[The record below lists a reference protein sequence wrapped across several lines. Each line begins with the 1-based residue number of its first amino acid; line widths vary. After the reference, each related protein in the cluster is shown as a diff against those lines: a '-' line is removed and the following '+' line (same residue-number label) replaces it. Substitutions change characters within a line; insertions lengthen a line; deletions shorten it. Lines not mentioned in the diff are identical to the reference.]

1 MREKEAQISDLPT
14 DLEQLV
20 YMFAFNVPKTDV
32 LWSVREMIEIKKWN
46 LPFWFLNRRIWSWHY
61 RTYLTSPLI
70 SFLPIEYF
78 GGNYKDI
85 FDLDVIYSF
94 LLSLDFRR
102 KNVRAFGS
110 RKLWET
116 RILVSWRTI
125 ESLSYY
131 YKMLLRSKTKVL
143 RKNTF
148 YEEHYVIG
156 KPTRL

>member
-1 MREKEAQISDLPT
+1 MHEKHVQLCDLPT
-14 DLEQLV
+14 DLQEIV
-20 YMFAFNVPKTDV
+20 YMFAFNLPKAAV
-32 LWSVREMIEIKKWN
+32 LSSLHTILEISKWK
-46 LPFWFLNRRIWSWHY
+46 LPFWFVNRWIWSWHY
-61 RTYLTSPLI
+61 RTYLLNPLI
-70 SFLPIEYF
+70 SFMPIEYF
-78 GGNYKDI
+78 DGVYHDI

-116 RILVSWRTI
+116 RILVSWRTM

-131 YKMLLRSKTKVL
+131 YRMLLRSETKVL

-148 YEEHYVIG
+148 YEEHYVTG